1 MENLHEQTLHLGT
14 HPNYHKSGLPFNRKS
29 LKNLPEIY
37 QPACHHY
44 YRHHSSPRNH
54 KSTKLSSPSIFEK
67 MHLSTPPPSFLE
79 IEGEIAAVLAIGKDV
94 ATLRQTIF
102 KVECTEGSGSGRLLS
117 ANKIKGP
124 DLADSSRPK
133 DTRGTTCLRSR

>member
-1 MENLHEQTLHLGT
+1 MENLNEQTLYFGT
-14 HPNYHKSGLPFNRKS
+14 QPNYHKSRLPFNRKS
-29 LKNLPEIY
+29 LKNQPEIY

-44 YRHHSSPRNH
+44 QRHHSSPRNH
-54 KSTKLSSPSIFEK
+54 KDTKLSSPSIFEK

-79 IEGEIAAVLAIGKDV
+79 IEGEIVAILAIGKEV
-94 ATLRQTIF
+94 ATPRQTIF